1 MPPAPRAANFYGEI
15 AFGPQTMIYSL
26 LGFFEYKGLDFRP
39 VKDGSSS
46 KLNTVAKASKILIE
60 QGLRLY
66 VYRIVEVSVRA

>member
-1 MPPAPRAANFYGEI
+1 
-15 AFGPQTMIYSL
+15 MIYSL
-26 LGFFEYKGLDFRP
+26 LGFFEYKGLDFQP
-39 VKDGSSS
+39 VKDESSS